1 MDITF
6 LRPHFLMALI
16 VLVPAVLGLWYLGF
30 QRRRSGR
37 ALFGEEKLVSRYTK
51 PLRLAG
57 EIGVAALWVVAVTL
71 IVGAAAGPISK
82 SLPTNVKAGTL
93 QVVGV
98 VDVSKSMS
106 AEEYRPF
113 MPPKNGYAPDLVPGP
128 YGNRLDYVKLIL
140 QTQVMPAIIGNQL
153 GVVTY
158 SGNGFEQIPLTDD
171 WTSSKWV
178 MDNWIRVGNAPGGG
192 SDYAEGLTMA
202 LAMLDRDKVAGR
214 EQVIVLFSDGG
225 FTGDEKVLA
234 DAVQKIREKGIRF
247 IIVGVGSISPQPIPE
262 YNKEGQLTGYFKEE
276 DKVSLSGREE
286 ANLSKLVAMSGAE
299 YLPLDPGNGGQLK
312 ISWAAS
318 LGGSKAETKEDPI
331 YQWPLGLA
339 IILLTGLFIR
349 GALPRQDLVR

>member
-6 LRPHFLMALI
+6 LRPHYLTALMLAVPL
-16 VLVPAVLGLWYLGF
+16 VLWLSYLGYSL
-30 QRRRSGR
+30 RRKAR
-37 ALFGEEKLVSRYTK
+37 AAYGEEKLVGRYTR

-57 EIGVAALWVVAVTL
+57 EIAIGSLWAIAVALLVV
-71 IVGAAAGPISK
+71 AAAGPISK
-82 SLPTNVKAGTL
+82 SLPTNVKSGTL
-93 QVVGV
+93 QVVSV
-98 VDVSKSMS
+98 IDVSKSMA

-113 MPPKNGYAPDLVPGP
+113 MPQKNGYTPDLVPGP
-128 YGNRLDYVKLIL
+128 YGSRLDYVKLIL

-171 WTSSKWV
+171 WASTKWV

-202 LAMLDRDKVAGR
+202 LAMLERDKQAGR

-225 FTGDEKVLA
+225 FTGDEQILA
-234 DAVQKIREKGIRF
+234 DAVAKIREKGIRF
-247 IIVGVGSISPQPIPE
+247 IIVGVGSTSPSPIPE

-276 DKVSLSGREE
+276 DKVSLSAREE
-286 ANLSKLVAMSGAE
+286 VNLSKLVSMSGAE
-299 YLPLDPGNGGQLK
+299 YLPLDPGNGGSLK

-331 YQWPLGLA
+331 FQYPLGIALL
-339 IILLTGLFIR
+339 LLTGLFIR
-349 GALPRQDLVR
+349 GVLPRKDLVR